1 MGVDHEGPRTG
12 VEHKAEQGEF
22 IDMASPV
29 MIQDLTSRQGCLGLV
44 VIDCQDVD
52 YRASSSSGRQGFPWW
67 SSS

>member
-1 MGVDHEGPRTG
+1 MGVDHEGPRSG

-22 IDMASPV
+22 IDTGSPV

-44 VIDCQDVD
+44 VIDCQSVG
-52 YRASSSSGRQGFPWW
+52 YRASSRSGRQGFPWW